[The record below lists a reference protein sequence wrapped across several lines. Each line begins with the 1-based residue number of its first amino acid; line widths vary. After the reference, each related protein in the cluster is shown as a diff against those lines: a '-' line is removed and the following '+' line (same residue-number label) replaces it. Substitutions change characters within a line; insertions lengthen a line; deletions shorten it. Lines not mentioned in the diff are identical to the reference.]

1 MFSVEH
7 KHFNTHRGFIMKY
20 TVRTYVAIDIE
31 IDTEY
36 YDVAVDQAGDKI
48 VELLKGQDFDFFED
62 PIVYDEDGE
71 EVEETA

>member
-1 MFSVEH
+1 
-7 KHFNTHRGFIMKY
+7 MKY